1 MPGITDLL
9 SDFLGSNN
17 QPVGNIPIAG
27 KQSWDNR
34 SFVFPPNYAV
44 KIRALDADVRSALV
58 IPRRPFT
65 FIADFIY
72 GDHVNASLLSAN
84 TRQVTANIKT
94 VEKPGFTFDV
104 ETLSAYNTPRPLIK
118 RVMSKD
124 ITITFYDD
132 ATSFITGMLRA
143 YRSHYAYSGLVTG
156 AAEVTE
162 QRSASTG
169 SYWQTQLQTA
179 KSALPAVNNGPLN
192 LRETGGA
199 SATAPTPASDGMPS
213 YGLRPFEVPFFE
225 AIKIYDLGSEP
236 TSVNVYTLINP
247 VIKEINMPTLDYSD
261 GQGQQEITVTF
272 TAVGAVTEVSVPVG
286 DERVNG
292 KDILKKHF
300 DANTEFLAAGTSGL
314 TFEGNGAQGL
324 TGVLERIQDPRQ
336 RTLIGNLLRAVQS
349 SVEGG
354 ELNWQDLRRNVFETV
369 AAGTP
374 IQNIRQA
381 VTNIREIQQ
390 AVQQGRILDAASLL
404 GDLDVLREGIP
415 GLNSNSSIGSVIT
428 RMGEET
434 RNIIEGVEN
443 ELLDFGGEASSWLS
457 RHTNPLPN
465 TVRGSS
471 LPSKDLLDDG
481 GP

>member
-17 QPVGNIPIAG
+17 QPVGNVPTVG
-27 KQSWDNR
+27 KQAWDNR

-44 KIRALDADVRSALV
+44 KIRALDADVRAALV

-84 TRQVTANIKT
+84 SRQVTANIKA

-104 ETLSAYNTPRPLIK
+104 ETLNAYNTPRPLIK

-156 AAEVTE
+156 AAEVME
-162 QRSASTG
+162 QRSTSSG
-169 SYWQTQLQTA
+169 NYWQSQLPTTKGGMPSLDTLGGGLSGA
-179 KSALPAVNNGPLN
+179 ANPSSA
-192 LRETGGA
+192 
-199 SATAPTPASDGMPS
+199 GMPS
-213 YGLRPFEVPFFE
+213 YGLRPIEVPFFE

-292 KDILKKHF
+292 KEILKKHF
-300 DANTEFLAAGTSGL
+300 DADSEFLAKGTSGL

-428 RMGEET
+428 RMGEST
-434 RNIIEGVEN
+434 TNIIEGVEH
-443 ELLDFGGEASSWLS
+443 ELLDLGGQATTWLE

>member
-1 MPGITDLL
+1 MPGITDFL
-9 SDFLGSNN
+9 SDFLGNTN
-17 QPVGNIPIAG
+17 EPVGKVPVAG
-27 KQSWDNR
+27 KQAWDNR
-34 SFVFPPNYAV
+34 SFVYPPNYAV

-72 GDHVNASLLSAN
+72 GDHVNKSLLSGN
-84 TRQVTANIKT
+84 SRQVTANIKS
-94 VEKPGFTFDV
+94 VEKPGYTFDV
-104 ETLSAYNTPRPLIK
+104 EVLNAYNTARPLTK
-118 RVMSKD
+118 RIQAKD

-132 ATSFITGMLRA
+132 STSFITGMLRA
-143 YRSHYAYSGLVTG
+143 YRSHYSYGGLVTSASEVVEQASQSEQPYSRNQLPIRGVKAPPASSPSQLLG
-156 AAEVTE
+156 AETPEADAPAPT
-162 QRSASTG
+162 ASTG
-169 SYWQTQLQTA
+169 
-179 KSALPAVNNGPLN
+179 
-192 LRETGGA
+192 
-199 SATAPTPASDGMPS
+199 MPS
-213 YGLRPFEVPFFE
+213 FGLRPIEVPFFD

-261 GQGQQEITVTF
+261 SAGQQEITVSF
-272 TAVGAVTEVSVPVG
+272 TSVGVIQEISVPVS

-292 KDILKKHF
+292 KDILKRHF

-314 TFEGNGAQGL
+314 TFEGNGATGL
-324 TGVLERIQDPRQ
+324 TGVLDRIKDPRQ
-336 RTLIGNLLRAVQS
+336 RTLVGNLLRAVQA
-349 SVEGG
+349 SVQGG
-354 ELNWQDLRRNVFETV
+354 ELNWQDLRRNLFETA

-415 GLNSNSSIGSVIT
+415 GLNSSSSIGSVIT
-428 RMGEET
+428 RIGDT
-434 RNIIEGVEN
+434 TTNIIEGVEN
-443 ELLDFGGEASSWLS
+443 ELLEIGAETSSWLS

-465 TVRGSS
+465 TVRGDS
-471 LPSKDLLDDG
+471 LPSKELIDG